1 MLIFTRPSFESTTM
15 TQSVSLTFSP
25 FSTFHKMLLD
35 DPWWQCHML
44 YRRKIYGECQNCPP
58 QQFTYRQLVFP
69 MVRYLGALAPGLD
82 EGPGAGPQDCR
93 GGVIDMAVA
102 ALRSAGTHHQQLS
115 ESNRSAD
122 LSATSPPH
130 AFSLRWMQQWLPRLR
145 WWIEMMGNCAHPT
158 WKSSLS
164 YIGVQLRVGL
174 KQRTKSSRLRVKW
187 WIL

>member
-93 GGVIDMAVA
+93 GGVIDIALA
-102 ALRSAGTHHQQLS
+102 ALLLSSAANSQQLRTRVLPS
-115 ESNRSAD
+115 GSPL
-122 LSATSPPH
+122 LSGPH
-130 AFSLRWMQQWLPRLR
+130 LPLD
-145 WWIEMMGNCAHPT
+145 EG
-158 WKSSLS
+158 WKVSTDYCNSLS
-164 YIGVQLRVGL
+164 RSERNRVMQCSAWGAFNPSHVVPMP
-174 KQRTKSSRLRVKW
+174 KSRWTQVGMEESAKA
-187 WIL
+187 